1 MCFVILHNLFFK
13 TKKMIMNISALPD
26 RHVSLRQNFYL
37 FLIFPDHASTLS
49 ISELRKSS
57 ICSSNRLSATSLEI
71 LTLQVVNDNNYHWD
85 QCFLLFAL
93 PGEQFLKI
101 PSFFSPFGEKH
112 QKCLPKI
119 NRVFKNDLAIPSV

>member
-1 MCFVILHNLFFK
+1 
-13 TKKMIMNISALPD
+13 MNISAFPD
-26 RHVSLRQNFYL
+26 SHVSLRQIFYL
-37 FLIFPDHASTLS
+37 FLLFPDHVSTLS

-101 PSFFSPFGEKH
+101 APIFRSSEKKLQKMVFPNGESK
-112 QKCLPKI
+112 QI
-119 NRVFKNDLAIPSV
+119 RAIPNGDENTI